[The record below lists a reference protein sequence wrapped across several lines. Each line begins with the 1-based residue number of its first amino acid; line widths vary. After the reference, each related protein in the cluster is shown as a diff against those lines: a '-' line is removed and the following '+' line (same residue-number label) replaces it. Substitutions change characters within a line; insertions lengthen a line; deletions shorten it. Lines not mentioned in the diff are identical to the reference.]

1 MTIETTT
8 ALIGIGGIFIAGII
22 QWLITRVTVRSENER
37 LHKQLSS
44 EFNYQQLSEWQTQF
58 RTIMSDLLATTDP
71 EANINYDKTRII
83 PLILSAQLMLDPN
96 IATHAQ
102 VNRLINSL
110 ALKVNGWQEENHI
123 KLILEVHGQLLE
135 AARKIIYRPE
145 HKLSQA

>member
-135 AARKIIYRPE
+135 AARKIIYHPE